1 LGGPALK
8 NAASSGFGPDRICVI
23 EGIATMARRCEITG
37 KGVLSGNNVS
47 HANNRTRRRFL
58 PNLQETSVLSDALGQ
73 MVRLK
78 VSTNGLKTIEH
89 NGGIDAFLLSV
100 TPAKLTPE
108 ARRLRKRIEKAMAK
122 QQANAAAAA

>member
-1 LGGPALK
+1 
-8 NAASSGFGPDRICVI
+8 
-23 EGIATMARRCEITG
+23 MARRCEITG

-122 QQANAAAAA
+122 QQANAAAA